1 MEFLAFQSTH
11 CPVTE
16 HCCQESSSLSFTP
29 AIKYLY
35 SLLWSPH
42 TFSSATR
49 TAPALSAS
57 PCMTWRSKSTTMN
70 SAIAWLMRCLRGA
83 KAHTNKVKPNRG
95 TIQPASISLGI
106 IQSASWKGVSLRCPY
121 QLATVSFLTAVRL
134 HASCLNNNA
143 ATTET
148 GRAQCLQRR
157 TDHTLFEY
165 SRSCWGILASTAR
178 FSCLNRC
185 LNRTENSNKRD
196 MLLTNDKLLW
206 KPYTCCIPGL
216 FHSTENLNI
225 WGLLPPSWDK
235 FLIYRNLNSTLAQ
248 QSG

>member
-1 MEFLAFQSTH
+1 MN
-11 CPVTE
+11 C
-16 HCCQESSSLSFTP
+16 
-29 AIKYLY
+29 
-35 SLLWSPH
+35 
-42 TFSSATR
+42 
-49 TAPALSAS
+49 
-57 PCMTWRSKSTTMN
+57 TT
-70 SAIAWLMRCLRGA
+70 AWLMRCHRGPR
-83 KAHTNKVKPNRG
+83 AHTNKVKPNRG

-106 IQSASWKGVSLRCPY
+106 IQCASWKGVSLRCPY
-121 QLATVSFLTAVRL
+121 QLATASFLTAVRL

-143 ATTET
+143 ASTET
-148 GRAQCLQRR
+148 GRAQCLQQR

-165 SRSCWGILASTAR
+165 SRSCWGILASTTR
-178 FSCLNRC
+178 LSCLNRC
-185 LNRTENSNKRD
+185 LNRTESSNKRD

-235 FLIYRNLNSTLAQ
+235 FLIYSNLNSTISQ